1 MKGGKPVSEDILL
14 QMTNVTKT
22 FPGVKALNGVDFA
35 LRRGEVHGLMGEN
48 GAGKST
54 LIKVLTGVY
63 EMDEG
68 AAYLGGRRLNIS
80 SPQEAQNEGISTV
93 YQEVNLC
100 SNLTVAEN
108 IYIGR
113 LPKTGG
119 AVDWKR
125 MNKGSEQLLARLNLF
140 IDVKQPLSAYSV
152 AIQQMIAI
160 ARAVDMSS
168 GVLILDEPTSSLDK
182 QEVKQLFAVMSKLRS
197 EGMGIVFVTHFLDQV
212 YEITDRITVL
222 RNGSFVGEYKTEEL
236 PKSSLVS
243 KMIGREWTEQERV
256 PGSSRERSEAE
267 VFLSVQEI
275 SRKGSI
281 EPVSMQIRKG
291 EIVGIAGLLG
301 SGRTELAKLIFG
313 IDKADQGVISIGS
326 ETISSMYPKAA
337 IRKGLGFCPEDRK
350 EAGIVGELTIR
361 ENIALALQA
370 KKGLFSYIPLRRQQ
384 ELAAKFIDLL
394 RIKTP
399 GMEQRLDHLSGG
411 NQQKVILA
419 RWLATEPDLLI
430 LDEPTRGIDVG
441 SKGEIRSL
449 ILRLAQSGIS
459 ILMISSELQE
469 MIECCDRIIVLRD
482 RVQIGEDMTLIKR
495 QAFELYRSKI
505 FWPLAALA
513 LLLLIN
519 LILTPGFFTIEV
531 KNGHL
536 FGTLIDILNRA
547 APLVIIA
554 IGMTLVIAKEGID
567 ISVGAVLAISGAVSI
582 SLLGHFPVW
591 LAVPA
596 AMGIGLLCGLWNGVL
611 VAYFGIQPMVGT
623 LILMTVG
630 RGIAQL
636 ITNGQIITTD
646 NFAYGFI
653 GKGFLLGLPFPV
665 FIAAAVYLL
674 VFFLKRKTAFGLF
687 LEAIGV
693 NKMSSEYAG
702 LQPRT
707 IYLFVYSLSGL
718 CAAIAG
724 LIVCSNLSSAD
735 ANNAGLWIELDA
747 ILAVVIGGT

>member
-1 MKGGKPVSEDILL
+1 MSEEILL
-14 QMTNVTKT
+14 QMKNMTKT

-35 LRRGEVHGLMGEN
+35 LRRGEVHALMGEN

-68 AAYLGGRRLNIS
+68 EAYLGGRKLNIS

-100 SNLTVAEN
+100 ANLTVAEN

-113 LPKTGG
+113 LPRTRG

-140 IDVKQPLSAYSV
+140 IDVKQPLSVYSV

-182 QEVKQLFAVMSKLRS
+182 QEVKQLFAVMNKLRS

-222 RNGSFVGEYKTEEL
+222 RNGSFVGEYRTEEL

-243 KMIGREWTEQERV
+243 KMIGREWTEQERA
-256 PGSSRERSEAE
+256 PGSGRELPEAE
-267 VFLSVQEI
+267 TFLSVKEI

-281 EPVSMQIRKG
+281 EPVSMKIRKG

-313 IDKADQGVISIGS
+313 IDKADQGVITIGS
-326 ETISSMYPKAA
+326 DTFSAMYPKAA

-384 ELAAKFIDLL
+384 ELAAKFIELL

-449 ILRLAQSGIS
+449 IQRLAGQGIS

-469 MIECCDRIIVLRD
+469 MIECCGRIVVLRD
-482 RVQIGEDMTLIKR
+482 RVQIGEVSGADMNEHHIM
-495 QAFELYRSKI
+495 
-505 FWPLAALA
+505 
-513 LLLLIN
+513 N
-519 LILTPGFFTIEV
+519 LIAE
-531 KNGHL
+531 
-536 FGTLIDILNRA
+536 
-547 APLVIIA
+547 
-554 IGMTLVIAKEGID
+554 
-567 ISVGAVLAISGAVSI
+567 GAVRHDSTQTA
-582 SLLGHFPVW
+582 
-591 LAVPA
+591 
-596 AMGIGLLCGLWNGVL
+596 GV
-611 VAYFGIQPMVGT
+611 
-623 LILMTVG
+623 
-630 RGIAQL
+630 
-636 ITNGQIITTD
+636 
-646 NFAYGFI
+646 
-653 GKGFLLGLPFPV
+653 
-665 FIAAAVYLL
+665 
-674 VFFLKRKTAFGLF
+674 
-687 LEAIGV
+687 
-693 NKMSSEYAG
+693 
-702 LQPRT
+702 
-707 IYLFVYSLSGL
+707 
-718 CAAIAG
+718 
-724 LIVCSNLSSAD
+724 
-735 ANNAGLWIELDA
+735 
-747 ILAVVIGGT
+747 